1 MFFLQSPTYSIIIT
15 RFYKIQWK
23 RDRVAL
29 LAFLKRIDYATPLR
43 LDWIFT
49 FPRKRTKYSPIQTL
63 QLLKCL
69 PFFVSIIVNWNYYLE
84 SSKNLSNVICISLN
98 NSSRYSKPVQTS
110 LERRWTM
117 IIKQIA
123 FGKMERNRVS
133 KKSTT

>member
-69 PFFVSIIVNWNYYLE
+69 PFFVSIIVNWNYYFE
-84 SSKNLSNVICISLN
+84 SSKNLSNVICISLS